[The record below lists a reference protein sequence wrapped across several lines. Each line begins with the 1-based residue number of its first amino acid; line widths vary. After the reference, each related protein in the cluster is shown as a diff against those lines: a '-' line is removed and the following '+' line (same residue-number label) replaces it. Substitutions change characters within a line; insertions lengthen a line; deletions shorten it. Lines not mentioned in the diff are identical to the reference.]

1 MEFKKPDKK
10 AIKSWRIGE
19 AIALGVILLIT
30 IPLSIYLAVCG
41 WESFWKYVIMG
52 GLILLALYQIVALTI
67 FPQIEY
73 KQWGYLVE
81 EDKVIIRHGIF
92 FVKQTVIP
100 IIRIQNITI
109 SQGPVNRA
117 LGLYKVEMA
126 LASGSFEI
134 QGLDQETADG
144 ICENL
149 KNRLYDRVSEK
160 GVL

>member
-1 MEFKKPDKK
+1 MEFKKPDRK

-19 AIALGVILLIT
+19 AIALGIILLVT
-30 IPLSIYLAVCG
+30 VPLSIYLAVCE
-41 WESFWKYVIMG
+41 WESPWKYIIMG
-52 GLILLALYQIVALTI
+52 GLILLAAYQILALVL

-73 KQWGYLVE
+73 RQWGYLIE

-92 FVKQTVIP
+92 FVKKTVIP
-100 IIRIQNITI
+100 IIRIQNITL
-109 SQGPVNRA
+109 SQGPVNRS

-134 QGLDQETADG
+134 QGLDQKTADG
-144 ICENL
+144 ISENL
-149 KNRLYDRVSEK
+149 KDKLYQRVSEK